1 MTASGPRLLSFA
13 VLLKICQ
20 PFLIKPGSR
29 RPHSAGTLQLHTI
42 HSAARLAAVLSGPDR
57 EDDNNTS
64 GCPAVLLW
72 IQYDSPAPGKQSG
85 FLTVL
90 FYPSFEIFPADQVS
104 ASRLTCRQS
113 VILDISPYR
122 LFTDSQKIS
131 CLLYC
136 YIPGRG
142 RRFPPEF
149 SFLFALHNAII
160 SRFPAVC
167 GVVCPLLSCFL
178 SGLF

>member
-13 VLLKICQ
+13 VLPKIYQ
-20 PFLIKPGSR
+20 PFVIRSGSR
-29 RPHSAGTLQLHTI
+29 RHHSAGTPRLHMI
-42 HSAARLAAVLSGPDR
+42 HSSARLVAGLSGPDR
-57 EDDNNTS
+57 ETDNNTS
-64 GCPAVLLW
+64 GCPAGLLW
-72 IQYDSPAPGKQSG
+72 IQYDSLAPGKQSG

-90 FYPSFEIFPADQVS
+90 FYPSFKIFTADQVS
-104 ASRLTCRQS
+104 AGRLTCRQS

-122 LFTDSQKIS
+122 LFTDFQKIG

-142 RRFPPEF
+142 RRFPSEF
-149 SFLFALHNAII
+149 SFLFVLHNAII

-167 GVVCPLLSCFL
+167 GVVCPLLSCSL